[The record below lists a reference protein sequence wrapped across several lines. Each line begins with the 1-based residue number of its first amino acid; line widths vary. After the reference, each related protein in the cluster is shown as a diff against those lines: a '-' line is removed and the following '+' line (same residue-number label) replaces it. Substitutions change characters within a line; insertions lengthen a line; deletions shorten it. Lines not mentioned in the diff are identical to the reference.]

1 MATLLAGNLSHVGAL
16 GVKET
21 LEGTPHFRVNG
32 ILFSSP
38 EWQKVR
44 VPLPEEDVARLEAGY
59 ALPRQQFD
67 HLLFDRVQELV
78 REKGGFVVQG
88 ASVKDVLYNDET
100 ITGGKF
106 WFATKSNRCSI
117 DCSVEEEGEVMEF
130 HAPAI
135 VGAGGYLCPVATAL
149 VVDTY
154 QETMV
159 DDTIVEDIANIGT

>member
-1 MATLLAGNLSHVGAL
+1 M
-16 GVKET
+16 
-21 LEGTPHFRVNG
+21 NG

-38 EWQKVR
+38 NGNEVR

-78 REKGGFVVQG
+78 ARKVGLSFKEFSQG
-88 ASVKDVLYNDET
+88 SLYNDGNDPGKG
-100 ITGGKF
+100 TGPKR
-106 WFATKSNRCSI
+106 KSTGIRLT
-117 DCSVEEEGEVMEF
+117 VGGRKGTVMEF

-135 VGAGGYLCPVATAL
+135 VGAGGYLCPVATSL

-154 QETMV
+154 EETMV
-159 DDTIVEDIANIGT
+159 DRSITVAVPRILGWCNGL